1 MFDIKET
8 YILYDMIYSISYV
21 QRILQTLELLERHSN
36 SFFIFICIGTQT
48 HTFYYF

>member
-21 QRILQTLELLERHSN
+21 QRILQRHYN
-36 SFFIFICIGTQT
+36 
-48 HTFYYF
+48 Y